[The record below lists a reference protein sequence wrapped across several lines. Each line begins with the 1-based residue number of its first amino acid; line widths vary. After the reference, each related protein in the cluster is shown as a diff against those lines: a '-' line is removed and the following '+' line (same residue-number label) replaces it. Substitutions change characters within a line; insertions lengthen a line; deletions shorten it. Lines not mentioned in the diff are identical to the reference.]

1 MKEEQDSRASADRR
15 QQGRHYEKSRDVIG
29 GKYMKKMEPNK

>member
-1 MKEEQDSRASADRR
+1 MKKERDSRASAHRR
-15 QQGRHYEKSRDVIG
+15 LLGRHGEKSRDVIG